1 MRHGNKNNNLSR
13 TASHRRALLMNL
25 GCQLITYKRITTTVA
40 KAKALRSYI
49 EPLITKTKATESKE
63 AISHN
68 HRIVFSYLND
78 KAAVKELFTV
88 VAPKV
93 IGRPGGYTRIIKLGA
108 RQGDNAEM
116 AMIELV
122 DFNEIYNNSK
132 VEGAEPAKKTRRS
145 GGAKKA
151 TVTSTTTEAAVSTD
165 ANVISDAVVV
175 EETVATPVL
184 ETAAPIVEAVAAPIV
199 EVAPVIEEVV
209 AAPIVEEVAAP
220 VVEAS
225 PIVEEVVAAPVVEET
240 APLVAAA
247 STSTST
253 DDLTIIEGIGPKAA
267 EVLIAAGIDTFVK
280 LANTPADAV
289 KEILTSATARV
300 GHLDPT
306 TWAQQSQLAADGN
319 MEELEALKLR
329 LNNGKEV

>member
-93 IGRPGGYTRIIKLGA
+93 VGRPGGYTRIIKLGA

-145 GGAKKA
+145 GGAKKTA
-151 TVTSTTTEAAVSTD
+151 TSTAAEANVSAD

-175 EETVATPVL
+175 EETVAAPVVEEVVTPVV
-184 ETAAPIVEAVAAPIV
+184 EATPFVEEVVTPVVEATPIVEEIAAPVV
-199 EVAPVIEEVV
+199 ETAPVVEEVS
-209 AAPIVEEVAAP
+209 AAPIVEEAPMAA
-220 VVEAS
+220 S
-225 PIVEEVVAAPVVEET
+225 
-240 APLVAAA
+240 A
-247 STSTST
+247 STSA

-267 EVLIAAGIDTFVK
+267 EVLVAAGIDTFVK

-306 TWAQQSQLAADGN
+306 TWAQQSQLAADGK
-319 MEELEALKLR
+319 MDELEELKLK